1 MTRPVLSVLACLVLA
16 GCISNTNT
24 SAQLTRSGQL
34 TSVGTP
40 SQSAAASLRPQ
51 LTPNARMSAAR
62 LITANKTTTS
72 GATLILASPA
82 ALAPDCS
89 ELGQVEARIV
99 SGPEHGVV
107 RIAKGT
113 AFPNYAPG
121 DPPYVCNARRSPAT
135 LITYRS
141 EVGFVGE
148 DTASVQIFFP
158 DGRAPTLLVHI
169 TVH

>member
-1 MTRPVLSVLACLVLA
+1 ML
-16 GCISNTNT
+16 
-24 SAQLTRSGQL
+24 
-34 TSVGTP
+34 
-40 SQSAAASLRPQ
+40 ASL
-51 LTPNARMSAAR
+51 
-62 LITANKTTTS
+62 
-72 GATLILASPA
+72 A

-89 ELGQVEARIV
+89 ALGQVEAKIV

-107 RIAKGT
+107 QITKGT

-141 EVGFVGE
+141 EVGFTGE
-148 DTASVQIFFP
+148 DTASMQIFFP

-169 TVH
+169 AVHWPNSL